1 MSLFDIFKK
10 KEIAQKSIVE
20 STSKAIVTS
29 QEAVTFPQSTFT
41 LHEDLRGLVWIADGK
56 FKNYDLNAA
65 KTKSGKSFET
75 NGIRF
80 TISMMGQDE
89 PSLIF
94 TKEKISAP
102 KDGFIVE
109 RPPYFPTYISLTPEQ
124 KWTYIKLL
132 ANPYDTNIDIGFV
145 FILYYGLERHLL
157 EGDFESAFRVILKLR
172 DVHTN
177 KSFQSYSAN
186 ALVLTSML
194 YKRADLAL
202 KFIES
207 LNKDHEFAFSDNLFV
222 VCYFSFDLPLK
233 ATDLMR
239 MAKTFE
245 FTNINYIKNQPKI
258 FEECLCLVLEE
269 KIGSLELD
277 IKRYVTKTELRKI
290 RVQEVSIFANTSI
303 IDKVFPVPLVA
314 DIFQFKKIVNQ
325 LLELAHEKTKET
337 LAIMKKSGQK
347 IEKNERASKKR
358 TVIDIFDEAKE
369 KDLLQSIKQYS
380 NEPVQRHFCYLE
392 IQDFYYKYRNLDKKY
407 LDKCIEYCW
416 IDINS
421 LDELQKDY
429 VSQEINRLNQF
440 SQYRQPNELST
451 EIDTI
456 KRTGFV
462 GNIPAFSRLAIIFE
476 KQKEFEKAIN
486 VCDQAISYGYGHE
499 SMIERKE
506 KLIEKANKK

>member
-1 MSLFDIFKK
+1 MPLFDIFKK
-10 KEIAQKSIVE
+10 KDVAQKGIVE
-20 STSKAIVTS
+20 STSKEIVTS
-29 QEAVTFPQSTFT
+29 HEAITFPQSTFT

-65 KTKSGKSFET
+65 KAKSEKSFET

-80 TISMMGQDE
+80 SISMMGQNE

-94 TKEKISAP
+94 TKERISAP
-102 KDGFIVE
+102 KDGLIVE
-109 RPPYFPTYISLTPEQ
+109 RPPYFPTYIGLTQEQ
-124 KWTYIKLL
+124 KWTYLKLL
-132 ANPYDTNIDIGFV
+132 TNPYDTNIDIGFV

-172 DVHTN
+172 DAHTN

-202 KFIES
+202 EFIKS
-207 LNKDHEFAFSDNLFV
+207 LNKGHELAFSDNLFV

-233 ATDLMR
+233 AADLMR

-245 FTNINYIKNQPKI
+245 FTNISYIKNQPKI
-258 FEECLCLVLEE
+258 FEECLCSVMEA

-290 RVQEVSIFANTSI
+290 RVQEVNIFANPSI

-337 LAIMKKSGQK
+337 LAVMRKSGQK
-347 IEKNERASKKR
+347 IENEHISNKK
-358 TVIDIFDEAKE
+358 TVVNMFDEAKE
-369 KDLLQSIKQYS
+369 KDLLQNLKQYLDK
-380 NEPVQRHFCYLE
+380 PVQRHFCYLE
-392 IQDFYYKYRNLDKKY
+392 IQDFYYKYRDLDKKY

-416 IDINS
+416 VDINS
-421 LDELQKDY
+421 LDELQQDY
-429 VSQEINRLNQF
+429 VSQEISRVNQL
-440 SQYRQPNELST
+440 SQYRQPNEVST
-451 EIDTI
+451 EIDAI
-456 KRTGFV
+456 KKTGFV

-486 VCDQAISYGYGHE
+486 ICNLAISYGYGHE

>member
-1 MSLFDIFKK
+1 MPLFDVFKK
-10 KEIAQKSIVE
+10 KEAAQKNTVE

-29 QEAVTFPQSTFT
+29 QEAITFPQSTFT
-41 LHEDLRGLVWIADGK
+41 LHEDLQGLVWIADGK

-65 KTKSGKSFET
+65 KTKSGKSFEI

-80 TISMMGQDE
+80 SISMMGQKE

-94 TKEKISAP
+94 TKERISAP
-102 KDGFIVE
+102 KEGLVVE
-109 RPPYFPTYISLTPEQ
+109 RPPYFPTYFDLTPEQ

-132 ANPYDTNIDIGFV
+132 ANPYDTSIDIGYV

-157 EGDFESAFRVILKLR
+157 EGDFEKAFRVILKLR

-202 KFIES
+202 EFIES
-207 LNKDHEFAFSDNLFV
+207 LNKDHELAFSDNLFV

-233 ATDLMR
+233 ARDLMR

-245 FTNINYIKNQPKI
+245 FTNNNYIRNQPNI
-258 FEECLCLVLEE
+258 FEECLCSVMEA

-290 RVQEVSIFANTSI
+290 RVQEVNIFANTSI
-303 IDKVFPVPLVA
+303 RDKVFPVPLLA
-314 DIFQFKKIVNQ
+314 DVFQLKKIVNQ

-337 LAIMKKSGQK
+337 LAIMRKSGQK
-347 IEKNERASKKR
+347 IENEYISKKR
-358 TVIDIFDEAKE
+358 TVIDMFDEAKE
-369 KDLLQSIKQYS
+369 KDLLQNIKQYS
-380 NEPVQRHFCYLE
+380 NDSVARHFCYLE
-392 IQDFYYKYRNLDKKY
+392 MQNFYYKYRDLDKKY
-407 LDKCIEYCW
+407 LEKCIEYCW
-416 IDINS
+416 LDINS

-429 VSQEINRLNQF
+429 VNQEISRLNLF
-440 SQYRQPNELST
+440 SQYRQPNEVAN
-451 EIDTI
+451 EIDSI
-456 KRTGFV
+456 KKTGFI
-462 GNIPAFSRLAIIFE
+462 GNIPAFKRLAIIFE

-486 VCDQAISYGYGHE
+486 VCNLAISYGYGHE
-499 SMIERKE
+499 SMIERRE

>member
-1 MSLFDIFKK
+1 MPLFDIFKK
-10 KEIAQKSIVE
+10 KEVAQKSIVE
-20 STSKAIVTS
+20 STSKEIVTS

-41 LHEDLRGLVWIADGK
+41 LHEDLRGLVWIADGT
-56 FKNYDLNAA
+56 FKNYDLNAS

-80 TISMMGQDE
+80 SISMMGQDE

-94 TKEKISAP
+94 TKERICAP
-102 KDGFIVE
+102 KDVLTVE
-109 RPPYFPTYISLTPEQ
+109 RPPYFPTYIGLTPEQ
-124 KWTYIKLL
+124 KWTYLKLL
-132 ANPYDTNIDIGFV
+132 TNPYDTSIDIGFV

-202 KFIES
+202 EFIES
-207 LNKDHEFAFSDNLFV
+207 LNKDHELAFSDNLFV
-222 VCYFSFDLPLK
+222 ICYFSFDLPLK

-239 MAKTFE
+239 MTKTFE

-258 FEECLCLVLEE
+258 FEECLCSVMEA

-290 RVQEVSIFANTSI
+290 RVQDVNIFANTSI

-314 DIFQFKKIVNQ
+314 DIFQLKKIVNQ

-337 LAIMKKSGQK
+337 LAIMRKNGQK
-347 IEKNERASKKR
+347 IENEHISDKIIVVN
-358 TVIDIFDEAKE
+358 TFDEVKE
-369 KDLLQSIKQYS
+369 KDLLQNMKQYS
-380 NEPVQRHFCYLE
+380 NKPVQRHFCYIEL
-392 IQDFYYKYRNLDKKY
+392 QDLYYKYRDLDKKY

-416 IDINS
+416 VDINS
-421 LDELQKDY
+421 LDELQQDY
-429 VSQEINRLNQF
+429 VSQEINRINQL
-440 SQYRQPNELST
+440 SQFHQPNEVST
-451 EIDTI
+451 EIDSI
-456 KRTGFV
+456 KKTGFV
-462 GNIPAFSRLAIIFE
+462 GSIPAFSRLAIIFE

-486 VCDQAISYGYGHE
+486 VCNLAISYGYGHE

-506 KLIEKANKK
+506 KLIEKATKK

>member
-10 KEIAQKSIVE
+10 KEVAQKSIVE
-20 STSKAIVTS
+20 SASKEIVTF
-29 QEAVTFPQSTFT
+29 TQSTFT
-41 LHEDLRGLVWIADGK
+41 LHEDLKGLVWIADGE
-56 FKNYDLNAA
+56 FKNYASKA
-65 KTKSGKSFET
+65 KSEKSFET

-80 TISMMGQDE
+80 SISMMGQDE

-94 TKEKISAP
+94 TKERISEP
-102 KDGFIVE
+102 RDGHIVE
-109 RPPYFPTYISLTPEQ
+109 RPPYFPTYIGLTPEQ
-124 KWTYIKLL
+124 KWIYLKLL
-132 ANPYDTNIDIGFV
+132 NNPYDISIDIGFV

-194 YKRADLAL
+194 HKRGDLAL
-202 KFIES
+202 EFIRS
-207 LNKDHEFAFSDNLFV
+207 LDKDYELAFSDNLFV
-222 VCYFSFDLPLK
+222 LCYFNFDLPLK

-245 FTNINYIKNQPKI
+245 FTNISYIRNQPRI
-258 FEECLCLVLEE
+258 FEECLCSVMET

-290 RVQEVSIFANTSI
+290 RTQEVSIFANTSI
-303 IDKVFPVPLVA
+303 IDKTFQVPLVA
-314 DIFQFKKIVNQ
+314 DIFQLKKIVNQ

-337 LAIMKKSGQK
+337 LVVMRKSGQK
-347 IEKNERASKKR
+347 IEHEHISNKK
-358 TVIDIFDEAKE
+358 TVIDVFDEAKE
-369 KDLLQSIKQYS
+369 KSLLQNLQEYS
-380 NEPVQRHFCYLE
+380 NRSVQRHFCYIE
-392 IQDFYYKYRNLDKKY
+392 IQDFYYKYRDLDNKY

-421 LDELQKDY
+421 LDELQQDY
-429 VSQEINRLNQF
+429 VRQEISRVKQLSEF
-440 SQYRQPNELST
+440 YQPGELSS
-451 EIDTI
+451 EIASI
-456 KRTGFV
+456 EKNGFE
-462 GNIPAFSRLAIIFE
+462 GSIPAFSRLAIIFE

-486 VCDQAISYGYGHE
+486 VCNLAISYGHGHE

-506 KLIEKANKK
+506 KLIEKAKKKEKNSLNKIE

>member
-1 MSLFDIFKK
+1 MPLFDIFKK
-10 KEIAQKSIVE
+10 TEVAQKSIVE
-20 STSKAIVTS
+20 STSKEIVTFS
-29 QEAVTFPQSTFT
+29 QSAFT

-80 TISMMGQDE
+80 SISMMGQDE

-94 TKEKISAP
+94 TKEIISAP
-102 KDGFIVE
+102 KEGHIVE
-109 RPPYFPTYISLTPEQ
+109 RPPYFPTYIGLTPEQ
-124 KWTYIKLL
+124 KWTYLKLL
-132 ANPYDTNIDIGFV
+132 ANPYDASIDIGFV

-172 DVHTN
+172 DAHTN

-202 KFIES
+202 EFIES
-207 LNKDHEFAFSDNLFV
+207 LNKDHELAFSDNLFV
-222 VCYFSFDLPLK
+222 VCYFSFDMPLK

-245 FTNINYIKNQPKI
+245 FTNINYIKTQPRI
-258 FEECLCLVLEE
+258 FKECLCSVMEA

-290 RVQEVSIFANTSI
+290 RVQDVNIFANTSI

-314 DIFQFKKIVNQ
+314 DIFQLKKIVNQ

-337 LAIMKKSGQK
+337 LAIMRKSGQK
-347 IEKNERASKKR
+347 IENEHISNKRA
-358 TVIDIFDEAKE
+358 VVDIFDEAKE
-369 KDLLQSIKQYS
+369 KDLLQNIKQYS
-380 NEPVQRHFCYLE
+380 NKPVQRHFCYIE
-392 IQDFYYKYRNLDKKY
+392 MQDFYYKYRDLDKKY

-416 IDINS
+416 VDINS
-421 LDELQKDY
+421 LDELQQDY
-429 VSQEINRLNQF
+429 ISQEISRVNQL
-440 SQYRQPNELST
+440 SQFYQPNEVTT
-451 EIDTI
+451 EIDSI
-456 KRTGFV
+456 KKTGFV
-462 GNIPAFSRLAIIFE
+462 GSIPAFSRLAIIFE

-486 VCDQAISYGYGHE
+486 VCNLAISYGYGHE

>member
-1 MSLFDIFKK
+1 MPLFDIFKK
-10 KEIAQKSIVE
+10 KEVAQKSIVE
-20 STSKAIVTS
+20 STSKEIVTS
-29 QEAVTFPQSTFT
+29 QEAITFSQPTFT

-65 KTKSGKSFET
+65 KTKSEKSFET

-80 TISMMGQDE
+80 SISMMGQDE

-94 TKEKISAP
+94 TKERISAP
-102 KDGFIVE
+102 KDGLIVE
-109 RPPYFPTYISLTPEQ
+109 RPPYFPTYIGLTPEQ
-124 KWTYIKLL
+124 KWTYLKLL
-132 ANPYDTNIDIGFV
+132 TNPYDTSIDIGFV

-202 KFIES
+202 EFIES
-207 LNKDHEFAFSDNLFV
+207 LNKDHELAFSDNLFV

-245 FTNINYIKNQPKI
+245 FTNINYIKNQPEI
-258 FEECLCLVLEE
+258 FEECLCSVMEA

-290 RVQEVSIFANTSI
+290 RVQDVNIFANTSI

-314 DIFQFKKIVNQ
+314 DIFQLEKIVNQ

-337 LAIMKKSGQK
+337 LAIMRKSGQK
-347 IEKNERASKKR
+347 IENEHISDKR
-358 TVIDIFDEAKE
+358 IVVNMFDEAKE
-369 KDLLQSIKQYS
+369 KDLLQNMKQYS
-380 NEPVQRHFCYLE
+380 NKPIQRHFCYIE
-392 IQDFYYKYRNLDKKY
+392 MQDFYYKYRDLDKKY

-416 IDINS
+416 ADINS
-421 LDELQKDY
+421 LDELQQDY
-429 VSQEINRLNQF
+429 VSQEISRVNQL
-440 SQYRQPNELST
+440 SQFHQPNDVSI
-451 EIDTI
+451 EIDSI
-456 KRTGFV
+456 KKTGFV

-486 VCDQAISYGYGHE
+486 VCNLAISYGYGHE